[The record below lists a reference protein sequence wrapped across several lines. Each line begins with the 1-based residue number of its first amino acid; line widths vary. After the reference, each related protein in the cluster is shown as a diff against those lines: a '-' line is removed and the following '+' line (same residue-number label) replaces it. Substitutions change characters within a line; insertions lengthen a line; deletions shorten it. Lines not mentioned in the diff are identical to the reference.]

1 MIMIMNHDVDD
12 DDDHHHNDDV
22 DDHDYDVGDH
32 DLDDF
37 DDGFHPIENV
47 KLCRIIQKSIQDYL
61 TVCVRSTVP
70 TILEG

>member
-12 DDDHHHNDDV
+12 DHDHHHDDV
-22 DDHDYDVGDH
+22 DDHDYDVG
-32 DLDDF
+32 
-37 DDGFHPIENV
+37 DGFHPIENV